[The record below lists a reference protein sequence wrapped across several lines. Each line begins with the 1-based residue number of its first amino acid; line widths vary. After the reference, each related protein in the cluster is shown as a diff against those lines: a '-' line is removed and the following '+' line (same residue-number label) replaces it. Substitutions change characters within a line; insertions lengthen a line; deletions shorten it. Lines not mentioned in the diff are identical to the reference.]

1 MTTRPRLW
9 QVFLW
14 MAVGTCILTLADFSM
29 KLLALR
35 GVHPATGFLF
45 ATPLALLVVAL
56 LAMRTGGI
64 HQHLGKAA
72 PKAVLIRG
80 VLLLLMSYLN
90 FTGMMFNPYSQQVM
104 LLQLSPIL
112 AGLLAIVLLK
122 EGLGKHQFV
131 VMLLCLVGAWL
142 VIDPR
147 FGSGSWYLLLPVA
160 AAACNGLVHV
170 FVAANRDQAT
180 ALGYT
185 FYGMLLVAIVSG
197 LIHFAWQLP
206 TPDLLAFVYCQ
217 MVGGFGV
224 IGLATVTHAMQL
236 AGAQGQAGKV
246 ALMYYV
252 QMPVALLLG
261 YLVLSEV
268 SNNIALLGAC
278 LILLAGLSLPLR
290 SGVQAVRVS
299 KRNS

>member
-1 MTTRPRLW
+1 MTARPKLW
-9 QVFLW
+9 QAFLW
-14 MAVGTCILTLADFSM
+14 MACGTCILTLADFSI

-35 GVHPATGFLF
+35 GVNPATGFLF
-45 ATPLALLVVAL
+45 ATPLALLIIAL
-56 LAMRTGGI
+56 LAKRNGGMS
-64 HQHLGKAA
+64 QHLGQFA

-90 FTGMMFNPYSQQVM
+90 FTGLLFNPYSQQVM

-160 AAACNGLVHV
+160 AAVCNALVNV
-170 FVAANRDQAT
+170 YVAANRDKAT

-197 LIHFAWQLP
+197 LIHFIWQLP
-206 TPDLLAFVYCQ
+206 SPDLVAFFYCQ